1 MEVLLDNKLYSSPL
15 DGATL
20 QDILC
25 DLINNHL
32 GGVRTLKEVKV
43 NGLPYESAA
52 MGQPTDIFRAQIGV
66 LEVETLDAR
75 EVSIH
80 FLRQAGAYL
89 RTISLSSEKVAEL
102 FRVGDERETNEHYLR
117 TLDSLQLFMQVL
129 ATTQDT
135 LGLDFEQLLD
145 DGSSPEIHLQRLAA
159 LVQEMLT
166 AQEEEDWILLADLLQ
181 YDLVSALANWQEIVP
196 QICKGVLS

>member
-1 MEVLLDNKLYSSPL
+1 MEVLLDHKPYAAALN
-15 DGATL
+15 GATL

-32 GGVRTLKEVKV
+32 GGIRTLKEVKV
-43 NGLPYESAA
+43 NGRPYESAA
-52 MGQPTDIFRAQIGV
+52 MGLPTGIFRAQIGR

-102 FRVGDERETNEHYLR
+102 FRIGDERETNEHYLR

-129 ATTQDT
+129 STAQET
-135 LGLDFEQLLD
+135 LGLDFNQNLD
-145 DGSSPEIHLQRLAA
+145 DGTWPEMHLERLSV
-159 LVQEMLT
+159 LVQEMLE

-181 YDLVSALANWQEIVP
+181 YDLVSVLTHWQEIIP
-196 QICKGVLS
+196 QISKGVLS